1 MWLPVLAPL
10 CLEQPLAQTIQ
21 GKVHLDYLPEMAD
34 GRRFQPDG

>member
-21 GKVHLDYLPEMAD
+21 GKVHLDYLPGD
-34 GRRFQPDG
+34 G